1 MMKRFRILVAV
12 IVFAV
17 LALTGNTVYAQSC
30 QPDIALAYAIHADTY
45 GRLFSTLA
53 PNVPDLQTGL
63 AGVTNQATYAAFL
76 AKARII
82 AASIATGRVVVTLPD
97 GTVVL
102 DTSKPDDANNALE
115 SGNSY
120 QHFQSKT
127 VNENHNSRIAILAA
141 QQYPCG
147 AGLER
152 KLSSTTG
159 VTESYLAMRLGAYLD
174 SYGTAR
180 LSVEQ

>member
-1 MMKRFRILVAV
+1 MIS
-12 IVFAV
+12 VF
-17 LALTGNTVYAQSC
+17 GPYA
-30 QPDIALAYAIHADTY
+30 
-45 GRLFSTLA
+45 
-53 PNVPDLQTGL
+53 
-63 AGVTNQATYAAFL
+63 
-76 AKARII
+76 
-82 AASIATGRVVVTLPD
+82 
-97 GTVVL
+97 
-102 DTSKPDDANNALE
+102 
-115 SGNSY
+115 
-120 QHFQSKT
+120 